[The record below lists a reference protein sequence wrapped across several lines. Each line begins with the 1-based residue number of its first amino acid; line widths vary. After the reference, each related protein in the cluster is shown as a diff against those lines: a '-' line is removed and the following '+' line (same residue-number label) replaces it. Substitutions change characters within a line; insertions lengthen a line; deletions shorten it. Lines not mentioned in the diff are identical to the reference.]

1 MTIKIE
7 NMNRNLTDKKDMAG
21 MADMT
26 DLADQE
32 IMKMMNSFRIH
43 EE

>member
-7 NMNRNLTDKKDMAG
+7 NMNRNLTDKKDMA
-21 MADMT
+21 DMT

-32 IMKMMNSFRIH
+32 IMKMMNSFQIQK
-43 EE
+43 E